1 VNMSEKID
9 LLAGALVKVQG
20 EMGTI
25 PKDSRNPFFN
35 SKYADLATVSGII
48 IPLLSKNGLSVSQIC
63 GTSEKTG
70 SIVSRW
76 KDTKTG
82 KEIQETAPY
91 LSLKI
96 TTILMHE
103 SGQWISGEMESP
115 IAKNDPQGIGSAIT
129 YARRYSLMAIV
140 AAVADEDDD
149 GNKGSVP
156 PHAPT
161 TQKTPAPEKKPVD
174 NVTKLHAIF
183 TGAKISDEAYRQFLS
198 GYNVESSKN
207 LAPLVLEGAIR
218 HASDLVHLLRE
229 YAKDG
234 MGPKEITEVCKAAS
248 GKDSPFLMTAEEVRK
263 AIKDQKE
270 LESFMDTIEEKLQ

>member
-1 VNMSEKID
+1 MSEKID
-9 LLAGALVKVQG
+9 LLAGALVRVQG

-35 SKYADLATVSGII
+35 SNYADLATVSGII

-70 SIVSRW
+70 VVVSRW
-76 KDTKTG
+76 KDGKSG
-82 KEIQETAPY
+82 KEIEESVPY

-129 YARRYSLMAIV
+129 YARRYSLMAVV

-149 GNKGSVP
+149 GNRGSVP
-156 PHAPT
+156 PHTPAP
-161 TQKTPAPEKKPVD
+161 QKAPAPEKKPVD

-183 TGAKISDEAYRQFLS
+183 TGAKISDAAYRQFLS
-198 GYNVESSKN
+198 GYGVETSKS
-207 LAPLVLEGAIR
+207 LTPEALDEAVR
-218 HASDLVHLLRE
+218 HASALIDLLRS
-229 YAKDG
+229 YS
-234 MGPKEITEVCKAAS
+234 AS
-248 GKDSPFLMTAEEVRK
+248 GMTPDEMVECCRAESGAESPFLMTAEKTVVLLKEQREREVAMK
-263 AIKDQKE
+263 SMEVPDDK
-270 LESFMDTIEEKLQ
+270 